1 MDFYKSSLYI
11 YNLNFPMRK
20 EYLSNIGNYNKRL
33 NTGFSFINNEFN
45 ILLRKSKK
53 EEFIE
58 EKKQKKLL
66 MIKLLEEKKQKRIR
80 AKINKQK
87 KMEMNKRI
95 TKSISNNKM
104 LLNIMSNCKPFI
116 KYLIRKQKYRNN
128 NCFSESNFSA
138 NNRKSNLIIKPHKS
152 KVSYTFMTEL
162 SNNNFSPKKR
172 ENKKISHRTQNYQIR
187 KFNSISDLRHFEFNG
202 LNKKNKTMR
211 INNNFSDNYLIG
223 KKKSKITNLKNKIKL
238 SNFKL

>member
-58 EKKQKKLL
+58 EKKKKKLL

-87 KMEMNKRI
+87 KWK
-95 TKSISNNKM
+95 
-104 LLNIMSNCKPFI
+104 
-116 KYLIRKQKYRNN
+116 
-128 NCFSESNFSA
+128 
-138 NNRKSNLIIKPHKS
+138 
-152 KVSYTFMTEL
+152 
-162 SNNNFSPKKR
+162 
-172 ENKKISHRTQNYQIR
+172 
-187 KFNSISDLRHFEFNG
+187 
-202 LNKKNKTMR
+202 
-211 INNNFSDNYLIG
+211 
-223 KKKSKITNLKNKIKL
+223 
-238 SNFKL
+238 